1 MPFWKK
7 DLQTLKKNGFHS
19 MKKLQVW
26 ISACRL
32 RTLPLSISGTIV
44 GSGVA
49 YSMSFFNLT
58 IFVFTILT
66 TLSFQ
71 ILSNLANDYGD
82 GVKGTDNQN
91 RIGPE
96 RALQSGVITPKQM
109 RNAIIFNVITCLL
122 LVITLIYQAFG
133 ADQFFTS
140 FIFIVLGILA
150 ITAAIKYTVGTS
162 AYGYKALGDIMVFL
176 FFGWLSV
183 LGTYFLYSKEIDLLM
198 LLPASSIGFLSAGVL
213 NLNNMRDFESD
224 KLSDKHT
231 LAGYLGQKNARNY
244 HLTLILVA
252 MVFMLLYVMLSSH
265 NISIWVIM
273 IGFIQLLIH
282 LTIFYSVVN
291 PKDYDPQLKVLAL
304 STFLLALIFGAS
316 HIFI

>member
-1 MPFWKK
+1 
-7 DLQTLKKNGFHS
+7 

-32 RTLPLSISGTIV
+32 RTLPLSISGAIV

-49 YSMSFFNLT
+49 YSMGLFNLT
-58 IFVFTILT
+58 VFVFTILT

-82 GVKGTDNQN
+82 GVKGTDNEN

-96 RALQSGVITPKQM
+96 RALQSGIISPKQM
-109 RNAIIFNVITCLL
+109 RNAIIVNVIICLL
-122 LVITLIYQAFG
+122 LVLALVYQAFG
-133 ADQFFTS
+133 ADQFITS
-140 FIFIVLGILA
+140 SVFIVLGVLA
-150 ITAAIKYTVGTS
+150 IIAAIKYTIGAS

-183 LGTYFLYSKEIDLLM
+183 LGTYFLYSKEIDFLM
-198 LLPASSIGFLSAGVL
+198 LLPASAIGLLSAGVL

-231 LAGYLGQKNARNY
+231 LAGYLGLKNARNY
-244 HLTLILVA
+244 HLTLILTA
-252 MVFMLLYVMLSSH
+252 MVLMLLYFELSPQ

-273 IGFIQLLIH
+273 IGFIPLFIH
-282 LTIFYSVVN
+282 LSIFYKVAS
-291 PKDYDPQLKVLAL
+291 PKGYDPQLKVLAL
-304 STFLLALIFGAS
+304 STFLLALIFGAC
-316 HIFI
+316 HILI